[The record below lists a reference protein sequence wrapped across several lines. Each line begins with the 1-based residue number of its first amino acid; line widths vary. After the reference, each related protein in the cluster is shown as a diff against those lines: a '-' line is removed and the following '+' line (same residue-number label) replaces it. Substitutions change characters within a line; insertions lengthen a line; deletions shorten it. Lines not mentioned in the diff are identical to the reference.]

1 MKRYKLSNAHMLT
14 QKITLAC
21 QSKDIFESDV
31 KKRIE
36 EEIKVPRTTY
46 LQTLPNKT
54 ITKDTLSPDKIGR
67 LN

>member
-1 MKRYKLSNAHMLT
+1 MLT

-31 KKRIE
+31 KKRTE
-36 EEIKVPRTTY
+36 EEIQVQRPTY

-54 ITKDTLSPDKIGR
+54 ITKYTLSPDKIGR